1 MPLLH
6 GNVLDICCGEGYYD
20 SVPADGAL
28 YGFDLSKTMVRLAA
42 KRKNG
47 GQYFVANLA
56 RMPVAEGSIDTALH
70 LFAPFHDRAFAR
82 VLAPGGRLYSVTPGA
97 HHLWQIKETVYDRP
111 YPNDEIVP
119 KSPLLEM
126 ERQFRVAQEVQIPA
140 PDLQTLFAMTPYYYR
155 TAPTLRQRL
164 DAIEQLPVTLDFL
177 VTVYKKR

>member
-1 MPLLH
+1 M
-6 GNVLDICCGEGYYD
+6 
-20 SVPADGAL
+20 
-28 YGFDLSKTMVRLAA
+28 
-42 KRKNG
+42 
-47 GQYFVANLA
+47 
-56 RMPVAEGSIDTALH
+56 
-70 LFAPFHDRAFAR
+70 
-82 VLAPGGRLYSVTPGA
+82 TPGA

-155 TAPTLRQRL
+155 TAPALRQRL

-177 VTVYKKR
+177 VTVYKKDDPSCKGVEFLVK

>member
-1 MPLLH
+1 M
-6 GNVLDICCGEGYYD
+6 
-20 SVPADGAL
+20 
-28 YGFDLSKTMVRLAA
+28 
-42 KRKNG
+42 
-47 GQYFVANLA
+47 
-56 RMPVAEGSIDTALH
+56 
-70 LFAPFHDRAFAR
+70 
-82 VLAPGGRLYSVTPGA
+82 
-97 HHLWQIKETVYDRP
+97 YDRP

-155 TAPTLRQRL
+155 TAPALRQRL